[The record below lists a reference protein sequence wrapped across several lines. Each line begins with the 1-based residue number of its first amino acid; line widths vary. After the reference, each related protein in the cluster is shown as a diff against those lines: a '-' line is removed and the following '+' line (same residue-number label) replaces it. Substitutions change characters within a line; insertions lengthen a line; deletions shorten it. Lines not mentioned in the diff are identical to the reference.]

1 MEHFYWIKFLNIW
14 RVLIHQISWM
24 KNIKSNFQSP
34 QRRKIEENKTTNE
47 STWNIFVARF
57 SFGVLSSHIFVI
69 YFVISLFTK
78 SNNLSKHS
86 GVILNFILFLL
97 LLNRIQKGEHTPNT
111 LLISFLHWSHFV
123 CFFIH
128 FFFIIDNCNYG
139 SLLRKCLKMK
149 IFSLFTIAFY
159 FLHKCCSDNFAS
171 AIICW
176 HTLKKLQISLGRSL
190 DNCRVLREILKAAA
204 MQELPSD
211 LSFLMFFFILNM
223 TLTYLLK

>member
-1 MEHFYWIKFLNIW
+1 M
-14 RVLIHQISWM
+14 SWM
-24 KNIKSNFQSP
+24 KNIKSNFKLP
-34 QRRKIEENKTTNE
+34 KRRKIEENKTTNE

-57 SFGVLSSHIFVI
+57 SFGVLASHIFVI

-86 GVILNFILFLL
+86 GVTLNFILFLL

-111 LLISFLHWSHFV
+111 WPIIFSIDHTLFVFSF
-123 CFFIH
+123 I
-128 FFFIIDNCNYG
+128 FFIITDNCNYG
-139 SLLRKCLKMK
+139 SLLRKCLKIK
-149 IFSLFTIAFY
+149 IFSLFTIVFY
-159 FLHKCCSDNFAS
+159 FLRKCCSDNFAS
-171 AIICW
+171 AIIFW
-176 HTLKKLQISLGRSL
+176 HTLKKIQISLSKSL
-190 DNCRVLREILKAAA
+190 DSCWMLSEISKAAA